1 MAWYNTRP
9 ALAAAALAAS
19 LAMAGSAC
27 AQAVVVRATG
37 PSMAKFPKGMKLAA
51 GASVSLQDGDVLT
64 VLDRVGTRVIRGR
77 GSYAIDSQVLRDR
90 GMINVLTRTLS
101 NPRTIRAGAVR
112 GMAPAG
118 PATPPSSMAPMASK
132 SVWLADIDKG
142 GKVCVPQGSGLYLWR
157 GSNGAQR
164 LSWLGEA
171 DGGAMVRLQFP
182 PQTSGISWPSG
193 SLPLVAGRSYRINGD
208 GSADLA
214 VEFEVVSL
222 APDAIPDNAADLGSL
237 LLANGCAVQF
247 DMLADSLAS
256 SDASGG

>member
-1 MAWYNTRP
+1 MAGGKLLG
-9 ALAAAALAAS
+9 ALATA
-19 LAMAGSAC
+19 AMALSVAGTAC

-37 PSMAKFPKGMKLAA
+37 PSMAKYPKGTKLPA
-51 GASVSLQDGDVLT
+51 GATVSLQDGDVLT
-64 VLDRVGTRVIRGR
+64 VLDRVGTRVIKGR

-90 GMINVLTRTLS
+90 GMVNVLSRTLS

-112 GMAPAG
+112 GIVPSSPNTPPMAPR
-118 PATPPSSMAPMASK
+118 

-157 GSNGAQR
+157 GTNGAQR
-164 LSWLGEA
+164 LSWLSEA
-171 DGGAMVRLQFP
+171 EGGAMVKLQFP

-208 GSADLA
+208 GVGEPT

-237 LLANGCAVQF
+237 LLANGCSVQF
-247 DMLADSLAS
+247 DVLADSLID
-256 SDASGG
+256 DAGTGG

>member
-1 MAWYNTRP
+1 MARISTRP
-9 ALAAAALAAS
+9 ALAIAAFAVSLALAA
-19 LAMAGSAC
+19 SAC

-37 PSMAKFPKGMKLAA
+37 PSMTKYPKGMRLAA
-51 GASVSLQDGDVLT
+51 GATVNLQDGDVLT

-90 GMINVLTRTLS
+90 GMVNVLSRTLS

-112 GMAPAG
+112 GGIPAG
-118 PATPPSSMAPMASK
+118 PATPPAQMAPK

-157 GSNGAQR
+157 TSNSGQR
-164 LSWLGEA
+164 LSWLSEA
-171 DGGAMVRLQFP
+171 EGGAMVRLQFP

-193 SLPLVAGRSYRINGD
+193 SLPLVAGRNYRINSD
-208 GSADLA
+208 GTADPA
-214 VEFEVVSL
+214 VDFEVVSL

-247 DMLADSLAS
+247 EMLADSLAASDS
-256 SDASGG
+256 SGE

>member
-1 MAWYNTRP
+1 MVGGKTRA
-9 ALAAAALAAS
+9 ALAATALAAS
-19 LAMAGSAC
+19 LALAGSAF

-37 PSMAKFPKGMKLAA
+37 PSMAKYPKGMRLPA
-51 GASVSLQDGDVLT
+51 GATISLQDGDVLT
-64 VLDRVGTRVIRGR
+64 VLDRVGTRVIKGR

-90 GMINVLTRTLS
+90 GMVNVLSRTLS

-112 GMAPAG
+112 GGSSAG
-118 PATPPSSMAPMASK
+118 PATPSVPMAPLAPK

-157 GSNGAQR
+157 TSNGEQR
-164 LSWLGEA
+164 LSWLSEA
-171 DGGAMVRLQFP
+171 EGGAMVRLQFP

-193 SLPLVAGRSYRINGD
+193 SLPLVAGRSYRINSD
-208 GSADLA
+208 GSADPA

-247 DMLADSLAS
+247 EILADSLTT
-256 SDASGG
+256 SDTGGG

>member
-1 MAWYNTRP
+1 MVGGKTRA
-9 ALAAAALAAS
+9 ALAATALAAS
-19 LAMAGSAC
+19 LALAGSAF

-37 PSMAKFPKGMKLAA
+37 PSMAKYPKGMKLAA

-64 VLDRVGTRVIRGR
+64 VLDRVGTRVIKGR

-90 GMINVLTRTLS
+90 GMVNVLSRTLS

-112 GMAPAG
+112 GMSPAG
-118 PATPPSSMAPMASK
+118 PTPVEQPK

-157 GSNGAQR
+157 TANGEQR
-164 LSWLGEA
+164 LSWLSEA
-171 DGGAMVRLQFP
+171 EGGAMVRLQFP

-193 SLPLVAGRSYRINGD
+193 SLPLVAGRSYRINSD
-208 GSADLA
+208 GTTDSA

-256 SDASGG
+256 SETSGG

>member
-1 MAWYNTRP
+1 MVGGKTRA
-9 ALAAAALAAS
+9 ALAATALAAS
-19 LAMAGSAC
+19 LALAGSAF

-37 PSMAKFPKGMKLAA
+37 PSMAKYPKGMKLAA
-51 GASVSLQDGDVLT
+51 GATVSLQDGDVLT
-64 VLDRVGTRVIRGR
+64 VLDRVGTRVIKGR

-90 GMINVLTRTLS
+90 GMVNVLSRTLS

-112 GMAPAG
+112 GMSPAG
-118 PATPPSSMAPMASK
+118 PTPVEQPK

-157 GSNGAQR
+157 TANGEQR
-164 LSWLGEA
+164 LSWLSEA
-171 DGGAMVRLQFP
+171 EGGAMVRLQFP

-193 SLPLVAGRSYRINGD
+193 SLPLVAGRSYRINSD
-208 GSADLA
+208 GTTDPA

-247 DMLADSLAS
+247 EMLADSLAS
-256 SDASGG
+256 SDTSGG